1 MGYHEGMKFTPV
13 LGIGLV
19 IFIALGV
26 YFAFFGIGAPLPE
39 QKGCTM
45 EAKICPDG
53 SAVGRTGPDCEFA
66 ACPTPTPTPPTGA
79 TSATLRA
86 AIGQTVS
93 GLDVSLTPLAVI
105 SDSRCPVD
113 VQCIWAGT
121 VTLKVRIQSGLG
133 TSEMTFEL
141 GKAITTE
148 AEEITLTEVSP
159 APYAGVAIP
168 ASAYRFTFEVKKR

>member
-1 MGYHEGMKFTPV
+1 MKFNLAV
-13 LGIGLV
+13 GIGAV
-19 IFIALGV
+19 IVIAVGMYV
-26 YFAFFGIGAPLPE
+26 AVFGIGAPSPG

-53 SAVGRTGPDCEFA
+53 SAVGRTGPNCEFA
-66 ACPTPTPTPPTGA
+66 ACPTATPTPSPTP

-93 GLDVSLTPLAVI
+93 GLDVSLTPLSII
-105 SDSRCPVD
+105 SDSRCPID

-121 VTLKVRIQSGLG
+121 VTLKVRIESGLG

-141 GKAITTE
+141 GKPITTE
-148 AEEITLTEVSP
+148 AEDITLTEVSP
-159 APYAGVAIP
+159 APHAGVAIP
-168 ASAYRFTFEVKKR
+168 PSAYRFTFDVKKR

>member
-1 MGYHEGMKFTPV
+1 MEFRLAVGVGAV
-13 LGIGLV
+13 IAIGVGLYV
-19 IFIALGV
+19 
-26 YFAFFGIGAPLPE
+26 AFFGIGAPSPG
-39 QKGCTM
+39 QKACTM

-66 ACPTPTPTPPTGA
+66 ACPTATPAPTP

-93 GLDVSLTPLAVI
+93 GLDVSLTPLAII

-141 GKAITTE
+141 GKPITTE

>member
-1 MGYHEGMKFTPV
+1 MEYHGGMKFTPAV
-13 LGIGLV
+13 GIGLV
-19 IFIALGV
+19 IFIASGV
-26 YFAFFGIGAPLPE
+26 YLAIFGTGAPLPE
-39 QKGCTM
+39 QKACTE
-45 EAKICPDG
+45 EAKLCPDG
-53 SAVGRTGPDCEFA
+53 SAVGRTGPNCEFA
-66 ACPTPTPTPPTGA
+66 ACPTPSQTPPTGA
-79 TSATLRA
+79 TSATLHA

-121 VTLKVRIQSGLG
+121 VTLKARIQSGLG

-148 AEEITLTEVSP
+148 AEEIMLTEVSP
-159 APYAGVAIP
+159 APHSGVEIVE
-168 ASAYRFTFEVKKR
+168 SAYRFTFEVKKR